1 MSSTTYNDKTKKVGI
16 TLPYSLIKQTDKL
29 RGDIPRS
36 TYIRRAVEYYLR
48 QSKVRRPLRESR
60 LHVTSRRRSHPEAH
74 VVSAGSHNERTS
86 PTYSLSPA
94 PMVI

>member
-1 MSSTTYNDKTKKVGI
+1 MVSTTYNDRTVKVGI
-16 TLPYSLIKQTDKL
+16 TLPNSLIKQIEKL

-48 QSKVRRPLRESR
+48 QSKVRRPLRESPR
-60 LHVTSRRRSHPEAH
+60 HVTSRRRHLEAH
-74 VVSAGSHNERTS
+74 VVRAGSHNETRR
-86 PTYSLSPA
+86 PYSLSPP